1 MAVASVVLDFRR
13 RITTDSI
20 AFSKR
25 GMHVVHIIT
34 RFIRGGADENTQ
46 LTCNHQASAGYEVT
60 LIVGNECDPEMRNG
74 LDPRVQFI
82 ALPSMVQPV
91 SPISDAISLIRIYT
105 LLRRLKPDL
114 VHTHTSKAGVIGR
127 LAAAFSRVPKIVHG
141 VHILSFTNESPMRRV
156 SYLWLERIC
165 GVYTHAFVHVS
176 TGMREECLRNGV
188 GSGAVHAVA
197 ESGIE
202 IARFRN
208 PPPPADA
215 CNLLRSPIGSTKRP
229 FVILSLAALERRK
242 GQRQFLKVFR
252 LIVEQRPNSILLL
265 AGDGS
270 ERSEVEADVRRL
282 GLSRHVRLLGYR
294 DDPERLL
301 AVADLFIVSSHREG
315 LPRAAVQA
323 AIAGVPIIST
333 ALPGISSI
341 VHDNE
346 TGFVVP
352 IDRLDDMEPLIRR
365 LIDEPSLRMRMH
377 TSLTGIDFSA
387 WAIDRMIEKIDAVY
401 AWVMRGSREAIVREA
416 SR

>member
-1 MAVASVVLDFRR
+1 
-13 RITTDSI
+13 
-20 AFSKR
+20 
-25 GMHVVHIIT
+25 MHIVHIIT

-60 LIVGNECDPEMRNG
+60 LIVGKECDPQMRDG

-82 ALPSMVQPV
+82 TLPSMVHSV
-91 SPISDAISLIRIYT
+91 SPFSDAISLVRICM
-105 LLRRLKPDL
+105 LLCRLKPDL

-127 LAAAFSRVPKIVHG
+127 LAAVFSRVPKIVHG
-141 VHILSFTNESPMRRV
+141 VHILAFTNESPIRRL
-156 SYLWLERIC
+156 SYLWLERLC

-197 ESGIE
+197 ESGID
-202 IARFRN
+202 IGRFRN
-208 PPPPADA
+208 PLPPADA
-215 CNLLRSPIGSTKRP
+215 ANLLHSPIGSPERP

-242 GQRQFLKVFR
+242 GHRQFLKVFR
-252 LIVEQRPNSILLL
+252 MVVEQRPNSILLL

-270 ERSEVEADVRRL
+270 ERSAIEAEVRRL
-282 GLSRHVRLLGYR
+282 RLSRHVRILGYR

-301 AVADLFIVSSHREG
+301 AIADLFVISSNREG

-323 AIAGVPIIST
+323 GIAGVPIIST

-352 IDRLDDMEPLIRR
+352 IDRLEDMDPIIRR
-365 LIDEPSLRMRMH
+365 LIDEPSLRVRMH
-377 TSLTGIDFSA
+377 VSLGAIDFSA
-387 WAIDRMIEKIDAVY
+387 WAIERMIEKIDVVY
-401 AWVMRGSREAIVREA
+401 AWLGRETRESIVTKA
-416 SR
+416 S